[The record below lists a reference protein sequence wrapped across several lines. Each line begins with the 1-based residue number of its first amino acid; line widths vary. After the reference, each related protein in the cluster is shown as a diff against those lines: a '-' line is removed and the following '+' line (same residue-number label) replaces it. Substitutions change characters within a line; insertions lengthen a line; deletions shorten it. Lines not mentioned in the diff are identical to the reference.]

1 MNWSNIQNLFRL
13 KKNLANAGLQQRQPS
28 LAACLLMD
36 VLGYASFAVPVFGE
50 AFDLV
55 WAPVSAMIFFK
66 MFGGARG
73 LFGGLFNF
81 AEELLPFTDFIPTF
95 TITWLF
101 QAWARRKNT
110 ATVAPKVIQL
120 QAR

>member
-1 MNWSNIQNLFRL
+1 MNWTSIQKLFQL
-13 KKNLANAGLQQRQPS
+13 KKNLASAGPQRPLPS

-36 VLGYASFAVPVFGE
+36 VLGYASYAVPFLGE
-50 AFDLV
+50 ALDIV
-55 WAPVSAMIFFK
+55 WAPVSAFIFFR

-81 AEELLPFTDFIPTF
+81 AEELFPFTDFIPTF

-101 QAWARRKNT
+101 QAFANRKST
-110 ATVAPKVIQL
+110 PTPRVINVL
-120 QAR
+120 PR